1 MTLFWALAAT
11 LTVAALL
18 FVLVPLLRSGA
29 RLERPESSAGAAEP
43 AAQASSPEPQDEQ
56 LQASVDVYRSQLA
69 DLESDLANG
78 SLSQEQFDKARLD
91 LQRSLL
97 ESSDQVPGRRGRW
110 GASWRLPAGIAALV
124 AVPVLAVVI
133 YQGLGA
139 GASGIAPE
147 PPRTAGAGTEE
158 GFEAAV
164 MALRARLE
172 DNPENTEGWIMLA
185 RSYAILGQDTD
196 STNAYEQ
203 AIRYGADD
211 NPDVLVNY
219 ADRLATEDDND
230 LNQRALPYIRQ
241 ALELDPDHTNALWLA
256 GLAAF
261 QRSDYTIARERWQRV
276 LGQLPEDAEEA
287 DVIRRQLA
295 EAERRLAAEEGD
307 EPGNAATEEAN

>member
-18 FVLVPLLRSGA
+18 FVLVPLLRSRA
-29 RLERPESSAGAAEP
+29 RLEHAEDRQTDTEA
-43 AAQASSPEPQDEQ
+43 AAQTASPEPPDERV
-56 LQASVDVYRSQLA
+56 QASVEVYRSQIA
-69 DLESDLANG
+69 DLEADLANG

-97 ESSDQVPGRRGRW
+97 ESSDQTPGRRGRK
-110 GASWRLPAGIAALV
+110 GASWRLPAGVAALV
-124 AVPVLAVVI
+124 AVPVLAVLI

-147 PPRTAGAGTEE
+147 PPRTAGANTEE

-172 DNPENTEGWIMLA
+172 DNPENSEGWIMLA

-196 STNAYEQ
+196 ATNAYEQ

-230 LNQRALPYIRQ
+230 LNERALPYIRQ
-241 ALELDPDHTNALWLA
+241 ALEVDPDHTNALWLA

-261 QRSDYTIARERWQRV
+261 QRSDYTSARERWQRV
-276 LGQLPEDAEEA
+276 LGQLPEDAEET

-295 EAERRLAAEEGD
+295 EVERRLADEEGS
-307 EPGNAATEEAN
+307 EPGDAASEDAD

>member
-18 FVLVPLLRSGA
+18 FVLVPLLRSRA
-29 RLERPESSAGAAEP
+29 RLERAEDTQTDTEPTAQTASP
-43 AAQASSPEPQDEQ
+43 APQDEQ
-56 LQASVDVYRSQLA
+56 MQASVEVYRSQLA
-69 DLESDLANG
+69 DLEADLANG
-78 SLSQEQFDKARLD
+78 SLSQEQFEKARLD

-97 ESSDQVPGRRGRW
+97 ESSDQTPGRRGRR
-110 GASWRLPAGIAALV
+110 GASWRLPAGVAALV
-124 AVPVLAVVI
+124 AVPVLAVLI

-139 GASGIAPE
+139 GAPGIAPE
-147 PPRTAGAGTEE
+147 PPRTAGADTEE

-172 DNPENTEGWIMLA
+172 DNPENSEGWIMLA

-196 STNAYEQ
+196 ATNAYEQ

-230 LNQRALPYIRQ
+230 LNERALPYIRQ
-241 ALELDPDHTNALWLA
+241 ALEVDPDHTNALWLA

-261 QRSDYTIARERWQRV
+261 QRSDYTSARERWQRV
-276 LGQLPEDAEEA
+276 LGQLPEDAEETG
-287 DVIRRQLA
+287 VIRRQLA
-295 EAERRLAAEEGD
+295 EVERRLADEEGS
-307 EPGNAATEEAN
+307 EPGDAASEDAN